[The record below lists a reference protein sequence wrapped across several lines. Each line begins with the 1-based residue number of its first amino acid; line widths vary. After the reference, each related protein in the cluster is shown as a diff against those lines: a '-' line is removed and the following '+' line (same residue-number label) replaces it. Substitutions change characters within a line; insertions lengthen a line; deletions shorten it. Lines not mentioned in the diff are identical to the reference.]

1 MLTLKPLSSTEIRT
15 LHTERMQKDFPRKEL
30 KKLNLILHLMRRGR
44 YSAYITLEEQEDIGY
59 AFFTRD
65 PCKNK
70 LYLLDYYAIREDLRN
85 QGYGSELLKL
95 FSEKFKESTILLCEV
110 ENPFLE
116 EDPLL
121 RASMERRMDF
131 YLRNGWWDTRVNARM
146 FGVEYRLLA
155 APVSQKLSREKIAD
169 CYRLIYRNV
178 VPTRRLKKNMKLRF
192 AEE

>member
-1 MLTLKPLSSTEIRT
+1 M
-15 LHTERMQKDFPRKEL
+15 
-30 KKLNLILHLMRRGR
+30 
-44 YSAYITLEEQEDIGY
+44 
-59 AFFTRD
+59 
-65 PCKNK
+65 
-70 LYLLDYYAIREDLRN
+70 
-85 QGYGSELLKL
+85 
-95 FSEKFKESTILLCEV
+95 CEV

-116 EDPLL
+116 EDPML